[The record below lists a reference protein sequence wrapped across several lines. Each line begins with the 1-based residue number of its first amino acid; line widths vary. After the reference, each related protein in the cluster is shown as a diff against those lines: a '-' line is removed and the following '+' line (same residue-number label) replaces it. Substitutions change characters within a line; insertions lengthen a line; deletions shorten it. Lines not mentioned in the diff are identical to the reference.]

1 MFAEDL
7 SLFLEDFGE
16 TVTLGGIPLQAI
28 FDNAH
33 QGTGLLGVDFESR
46 NPTLRVK
53 DADLPSD
60 AHDLPVRVRGV
71 DYEVVGVEPDGTG
84 LSVLQLRRP
93 R

>member
-7 SLFLEDFGE
+7 TLFFADYGE
-16 TVTLGGIPLQAI
+16 MVTLGATPVKAI
-28 FDNAH
+28 FDNGH
-33 QGTGLLGVDFESR
+33 QEVGLLGVDFESR
-46 NPTLRVK
+46 NPTLQVK
-53 DADLPSD
+53 DADLPAD

-84 LSVLQLRRP
+84 LSVLQLRRL